1 MTGFFAAS
9 SPDNSELIRCVLI
22 MTRFSI
28 ILIFSLSVFIISCT
42 SKADEKN
49 HVALNDEGRS
59 FLVCLSKSSATNEKL
74 SNCYRNEIKRQD
86 ARLNQNYQHFLATR
100 REDARQRYVEAQR
113 QWIKF
118 RDTNCNAQIAN
129 AVNEDA
135 ELIAGDRCYLKMTIN
150 RADEL
155 ASSTPLTGS
164 WYGESEKN
172 GTLNVTL
179 LQHGDDVTGTYC
191 YMNGTEQID
200 CPDDNPHILHGRVS
214 GNTVL
219 LSFPSSSGEPDRRKA
234 RVTLKGAN
242 LSWQLVEDPDAGLM
256 PTPVSFDTLL
266 PLP

>member
-1 MTGFFAAS
+1 
-9 SPDNSELIRCVLI
+9 
-22 MTRFSI
+22 MTRFSLI
-28 ILIFSLSVFIISCT
+28 FIFSLSVFLISST

-49 HVALNDEGRS
+49 HVALNDEGRI
-59 FLVCLSKSSATNEKL
+59 FLVCLSKSSVTNEKL

-129 AVNEDA
+129 AANEDA

-155 ASSTPLTGS
+155 APSAPLTGS

-179 LQHGDDVTGTYC
+179 VQHGDDVTGTYC
-191 YMNGTEQID
+191 YMNGTE
-200 CPDDNPHILHGRVS
+200 
-214 GNTVL
+214 
-219 LSFPSSSGEPDRRKA
+219 
-234 RVTLKGAN
+234 
-242 LSWQLVEDPDAGLM
+242 
-256 PTPVSFDTLL
+256 
-266 PLP
+266 